1 MHTSETCPLH
11 PLSLQGER
19 SYLGAYHFISKAD
32 HRDSRRISETI
43 FSLILT
49 LIHSLSFSS
58 RVKFL
63 RNFPQFPKKRIQ
75 NVTVGKIMDFGFSSN
90 VDSLIYLLVTL
101 DMWLKLFEPQI
112 ALMMILTQ
120 QIRFVCDGT
129 GLINVS
135 SLPLAASPLK
145 PVLLLTHFRPCFIVG
160 FEYTWLASLPWCKL
174 LFKKGW
180 CVSL

>member
-49 LIHSLSFSS
+49 LIHFLSFSS

-63 RNFPQFPKKRIQ
+63 CNFPQFPKKRIQ
-75 NVTVGKIMDFGFSSN
+75 NVTVGKIMDLGFSSN

-101 DMWLKLFEPQI
+101 DTWLKLFEPQI

-145 PVLLLTHFRPCFIVG
+145 AVPLLTHFRPCFIVG